1 MVSVAMSLWGTFRI
15 DRHLASVPLLIA
27 PALITIKKTL
37 LRFFFFLFSSRRIK
51 TVTAVRVAKGE
62 KFQPCNRARRAIDK
76 LHLLQRT
83 KQHAKEAEEEE
94 KERTN
99 ERKKKLFV
107 IKECGPESVSELQ
120 KKLKEEEKISTR
132 TVYSCN
138 LRSSAS
144 SSPSSCSLF
153 YYYYYYW
160 CHTEEESQRTPIL
173 NTNKM
178 CHFLF
183 SSLLKLLLPTFAHKG
198 QPCWAAVDSWRCTW
212 KQMFSIFNYDRA
224 TVQRRQWPRRWITF
238 FISFFLLYK
247 IIQISSWYRRRCRI
261 LATLMTVS
269 YPSSL
274 LLHCNLLFTIW
285 QNCKLGRQYDSI
297 M

>member
-1 MVSVAMSLWGTFRI
+1 MLRVKNSNPA
-15 DRHLASVPLLIA
+15 IA
-27 PALITIKKTL
+27 RGGQSINCIYCNEPSNTQ
-37 LRFFFFLFSSRRIK
+37 RR
-51 TVTAVRVAKGE
+51 
-62 KFQPCNRARRAIDK
+62 RR
-76 LHLLQRT
+76 RRRN
-83 KQHAKEAEEEE
+83 
-94 KERTN
+94 ERTN

-132 TVYSCN
+132 TVCSGN

-183 SSLLKLLLPTFAHKG
+183 SSLLLKIVIANICTQRTALL
-198 QPCWAAVDSWRCTW
+198 
-212 KQMFSIFNYDRA
+212 
-224 TVQRRQWPRRWITF
+224 
-238 FISFFLLYK
+238 
-247 IIQISSWYRRRCRI
+247 SS
-261 LATLMTVS
+261 S
-269 YPSSL
+269 
-274 LLHCNLLFTIW
+274 
-285 QNCKLGRQYDSI
+285 
-297 M
+297 